1 MGENTDMKR
10 YPWVWF
16 FLILISAVS
25 ACAEVAPPVEP
36 VMISFAY
43 DDLEAGP
50 YEALVTKFSEIYP
63 HITIE
68 RSADYDEADVFLVS
82 PFNLDDL
89 LEENA
94 ILNLASL
101 VQDDESFDLA
111 DYYPGAVGSFIS
123 DDKVWAI
130 PDGVTV
136 MVLYYN
142 QDLFDRYGVPYPQPG
157 WTWNDFLDAARAI
170 REPTDGVFGYG
181 DVDEY
186 FHPFMFVYLRGGRIT
201 DSMYNPT
208 RMTYDE
214 PQTIAAMEWYAALAH
229 DYNVAPRNDQF
240 FELGGNVQTGV
251 YAERIGMW
259 IDWIHVRGGSTHIDH
274 DWPALWEMR
283 WGMVPLPQYEDAFV
297 PMITDGYAIA
307 SDTAHPDECW
317 QWISF
322 LSAQA
327 QLPSNMFPARKS
339 LAESDEYKALVGSDL
354 VDVAQVALQDSQS
367 LSPALFEFIDFDIY
381 GRAINS
387 IHSGVS
393 TPEEALIRAQQQSEG
408 GD

>member
-1 MGENTDMKR
+1 MKGKMDMKR
-10 YPWVWF
+10 CF
-16 FLILISAVS
+16 RALFLLLLISAVS
-25 ACAEVAPPVEP
+25 GCAKPAPPAEP
-36 VMISFAY
+36 VTISFAY
-43 DDLEAGP
+43 PDLEAER
-50 YEALVTKFSEIYP
+50 YDALVTEFSEIYP

-68 RSADYDEADVFLVS
+68 HSAEYDEADVLLVS

-89 LEENA
+89 LEEDA
-94 ILNLASL
+94 LLNLDPL

-123 DDKVWAI
+123 DDRLWAI
-130 PDGVTV
+130 PYGVTV

-142 QDLFDRYGVPYPQPG
+142 QDIFDRYGVPYPKPG
-157 WTWNDFLDAARAI
+157 WTWSDFLDVARAI
-170 REPTDGVFGYG
+170 RDPIDGVFGYG

-186 FHPFMFVYLRGGRIT
+186 FDPLIFVYLRGGRIT
-201 DSMYNPT
+201 DSMQNPT
-208 RMTYDE
+208 RMTYDD

-229 DYNVAPRNDQF
+229 DYNVAPQNTQLY
-240 FELGGNVQTGV
+240 EIGGNVRAGV

-259 IDWIHVRGGSTHIDH
+259 IDWIDQRGGSTHIDH
-274 DWPALWEMR
+274 DWPAVWQMR
-283 WGMVPLPQYEDAFV
+283 WGMVPLPQYEEAFV
-297 PMITDGYAIA
+297 PMITDGYAIS

-327 QLPSNMFPARKS
+327 QLPSNMIPARTS
-339 LAESDEYKALVGSDL
+339 LAESDEYKALVGGDV
-354 VDVAQVALQDSQS
+354 VDVAQAALQESQP
-367 LSPALFEFIDFDIY
+367 LSPALFEFMSFDIY

-387 IHSGVS
+387 IHSGIS
-393 TPEEALIRAQQQSEG
+393 TPEEALIRAQEQSER